1 MPEPPYS
8 EDLGLAQGVLRG
20 DEAAQ
25 RLFGDRLTC
34 VDRILAA
41 RNARI
46 GRQLDRHEL
55 EDLAQEVRATVWRKL
70 ADYRPIAA
78 LSSWIYGICEFQL
91 RNAVRRKHRRPQ
103 VAALDAA
110 PEAVAREAVEQ
121 PALYGRVHAGLE
133 RLDVLD
139 QQIVRLKHFDG
150 LTLEQ
155 IATSLD
161 LKLNT
166 LKSRYFR
173 ALKRMRETLD
183 ETNLEADE

>member
-1 MPEPPYS
+1 MPEPPHR
-8 EDLGLAQGVLRG
+8 EDLELAQGVLRG

-25 RLFGDRLTC
+25 QLFGDRLTC
-34 VDRILAA
+34 VDRILSS
-41 RNARI
+41 RNARV

-91 RNAVRRKHRRPQ
+91 RNAVRRKRRRPEI
-103 VAALDAA
+103 AALDAA
-110 PEAVAREAVEQ
+110 PEAVAREDVAQ
-121 PALYGRVHAGLE
+121 PAFYGRVHAGLD
-133 RLDVLD
+133 RLDPLD
-139 QQIVRLKHFDG
+139 QRIVRMKHFDS
-150 LTLEQ
+150 LTLDQ
-155 IATSLD
+155 IATALD

-183 ETNLEADE
+183 QDHLEADE